1 MRQAVEMQVRRGP
14 QTQPDQDAGP
24 VPCDPSEASLF
35 PGSSLFSANSPHV
48 SKTAVGIS
56 GHRHTLQGSKEERT
70 SLFPA
75 TEQNILGFTLIGSV

>member
-14 QTQPDQDAGP
+14 QTRPDQDAGP
-24 VPCDPSEASLF
+24 VPCDPCEASLF

-56 GHRHTLQGSKEERT
+56 GVTDTHSRAQKKREPRFSQPLSKT
-70 SLFPA
+70 SWASL
-75 TEQNILGFTLIGSV
+75 